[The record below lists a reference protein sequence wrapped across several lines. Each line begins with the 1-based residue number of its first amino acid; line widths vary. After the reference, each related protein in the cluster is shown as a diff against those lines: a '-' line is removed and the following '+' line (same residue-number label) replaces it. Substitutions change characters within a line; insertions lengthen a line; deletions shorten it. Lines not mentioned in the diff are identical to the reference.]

1 MNLIRIF
8 INENN
13 MKDMKRYFFSLFILS
28 LFLMPLSAQKAN
40 KSTKTG
46 KWGFMN
52 GSTWVVEP
60 KFENYDPA
68 NAFGGRKYAIVQF
81 QGKWGAV
88 GADGKYYSK
97 PVFATKE
104 LALRA
109 AKLAVTGGDKSKFL
123 YPVYDQTY
131 TRWGFVDY
139 TGEMYLRPVYE
150 EVDDANNFSKGL
162 PYSIVKQ
169 DGQWGCLD
177 REGVMF
183 INPYFTSKE
192 EAKKAVTE
200 WTNKAVLGEN
210 IYIGMKGSVK
220 KIGFVNYL
228 GNWVMKP
235 VFDNVDKASMF
246 NATTYYAVVK
256 YKGRW
261 CAIDRAGNF
270 VVKPQYATMAE
281 AKAAA
286 AAWQKRTPNAKVS
299 AANVPNVES
308 FTYKNPNLAAQE
320 PPQKKTTPVTPVTPV
335 NNNNNNNSG
344 TTTKVAGAPTIHI
357 ISPKNGSQYSNTEV
371 TFIYETTT
379 YDGSNPEIIAY
390 INGELYPTTKGVKRV
405 GKQITLTLPRVADC
419 RVQLIAKDNKGQNSD
434 PAVVLLHYRG
444 DRPKPSL
451 HVFAVGISDYD
462 QSDLKLQHAAKDAE
476 DFMNTVKNCNL
487 SQYKQIKTTNLIKD
501 KSGTDKN
508 IKKGLSSLVN
518 TVDQGDVVL
527 LFFSGHGAKEGAETY
542 FLSCNA
548 ESNDLF
554 ATAVDFD
561 IIKSAL
567 KRLKDRKCR
576 IIIFMDACHSGSMYG
591 VKGTTETFSLA
602 DPDIIGFYSSTEA
615 QKSNESEQWE
625 NGIFTKALLDGIK
638 GAAVD
643 ENGNVTLDALELY
656 IRNQVRNATNGRQM
670 PIFEN
675 RQGNFILFEKK

>member
-1 MNLIRIF
+1 MRRFYLLTIC
-8 INENN
+8 
-13 MKDMKRYFFSLFILS
+13 
-28 LFLMPLSAQKAN
+28 FLMLLLTPLSAQKA
-40 KSTKTG
+40 SRSVKTG

-60 KFENYDPA
+60 KFEEYDVS
-68 NAFGGRKYAIVQF
+68 NAFQGKKYAIVKYN
-81 QGKWGAV
+81 GKWAGIDAKGNFLTKAV
-88 GADGKYYSK
+88 WSS
-97 PVFATKE
+97 KE
-104 LALRA
+104 LALKATRFA
-109 AKLAVTGGDKSKFL
+109 VAKASKEKFL
-123 YPVYDQTY
+123 YPVYDATY
-131 TRWGFVDY
+131 TKWGFVDY
-139 TGEMYLRPVYE
+139 TGDMYFRPIYE
-150 EVDDANNFSKGL
+150 EVDQEVNFSKGL
-162 PYSIVKQ
+162 SYSIVKL
-169 DGQWGCLD
+169 DGQWGCLGND
-177 REGVMF
+177 GAMV
-183 INPYFTSKE
+183 INPFFTSKDDL
-192 EAKKAVTE
+192 KKAINE
-200 WTNKAVLGEN
+200 WHNNAVVGEN

-220 KIGFVNYL
+220 KIGFINYL

-235 VFDNVDKASMF
+235 VFDNLDKNSMF
-246 NATTYYAVVK
+246 NATTYFAVVK
-256 YKGRW
+256 YKGKW

-270 VVKPQYATMAE
+270 VVKPTYSTAAE
-281 AKAAA
+281 AKTAAF
-286 AAWQKRTPNAKVS
+286 AWQRKTPHAKVA
-299 AANVPNVES
+299 AANVPNLEV
-308 FTYKNPNLAAQE
+308 FTYKTPNLAAEQSVVDK
-320 PPQKKTTPVTPVTPV
+320 QNTSNTSTTTNNSNSSTVTPVK
-335 NNNNNNNSG
+335 NNSNQG
-344 TTTKVAGAPTIHI
+344 VTTKAEGMPTIKI
-357 ISPKNGSQYSNTEV
+357 LSPKDGSSYSNPNV
-371 TFIYETTT
+371 TFTYETST
-379 YDGSNPEIIAY
+379 YDGSDPDITAY
-390 INGELYPTTKGVKRV
+390 INGEKYPNTKGVRPV
-405 GKQITLTLPRVADC
+405 GKLLSLTLPRATTC

-434 PAVVLLHYRG
+434 PAVVTLHYKG
-444 DRPKPSL
+444 DRPKPNL

-462 QSDLKLQHAAKDAE
+462 QADLKLQHAAKDAE
-476 DFMNTVKNCNL
+476 DFMNTVKECNL
-487 SQYKQIKTTNLIKD
+487 SQYQQIKTANLVKD
-501 KSGTDKN
+501 KAGTDKN

-518 TVDQGDVVL
+518 TVTQGDVVL

-567 KRLKDRKCR
+567 KRLKDKKCR

-591 VKGTTETFSLA
+591 VKSTVETFSLA

-625 NGIFTKALLDGIK
+625 NGIFTKALLEGIK

>member
-1 MNLIRIF
+1 
-8 INENN
+8 
-13 MKDMKRYFFSLFILS
+13 MKRYFLVLCLLSFLFA
-28 LFLMPLSAQKAN
+28 PLSAQKAN

-60 KFENYDPA
+60 KFDNYDQA
-68 NAFGGRKYAIVQF
+68 NAFAGRKYAIVQY

-88 GADGKYYSK
+88 AADGKYYTK
-97 PVFATKE
+97 PVFETKE

-109 AKLAVTGGDKSKFL
+109 AKLAVAGGAKGQFL

-131 TRWGFVDY
+131 THWGFVDY
-139 TGEMYLRPVYE
+139 TGEMYFRPIYE
-150 EVDDANNFSKGL
+150 DVDPELNFSKGQN
-162 PYSIVKQ
+162 YSLVKL
-169 DGQWGCLD
+169 DGQWGFVN

-183 INPYFTSKE
+183 INPYFISKE
-192 EAKKAVTE
+192 DAKKAIAE
-200 WTNKAVLGEN
+200 WSKNAVVGEN
-210 IYIGMKGSVK
+210 IYIGMKGNVK
-220 KIGFVNYL
+220 KLGFINYL

-235 VFDNVDKASMF
+235 VFDNVDKGAIF

-256 YKGRW
+256 YKGKW
-261 CAIDRAGNF
+261 FAIDRAGNF
-270 VVKPQYATMAE
+270 IKDVKPQADMAQ
-281 AKAAA
+281 ARAAA
-286 AAWQKRTPNAKVS
+286 AAWQKRTPNAKVAAS
-299 AANVPNVES
+299 AVPNVET
-308 FTYKNPNLAAQE
+308 FTYKTPNLAAQE
-320 PPQKKTTPVTPVTPV
+320 PQKVPSTPTTPTKNTTPTKQDPIP
-335 NNNNNNNSG
+335 SA
-344 TTTKVAGAPTIHI
+344 TKVPGAPTISI
-357 ISPKNGSQYSNTEV
+357 ISPKDGSQYSNPEV

-379 YDGSNPEIIAY
+379 YDGSNPEVIAY
-390 INGELYPTTKGVKRV
+390 INGEKYPNTKGVKRV
-405 GKQITLTLPRVADC
+405 GKQLTLTLPRVADC

-444 DRPKPSL
+444 DRPKPAL

-462 QSDLKLQHAAKDAE
+462 QADLKLQHAAKDAE
-476 DFMNTVKNCNL
+476 DFMNTVQGCNL
-487 SQYKQIKTTNLIKD
+487 SQYKQIKTANLIKD

-508 IKKGLSSLVN
+508 IKKGLSTLVN
-518 TVDQGDVVL
+518 TVEQGDVVL

-602 DPDIIGFYSSTEA
+602 DPDVIGFYSSTEA

-625 NGIFTKALLDGIK
+625 NGIFTKALLEGIK

-643 ENGNVTLDALELY
+643 ENGNITLDALELY
-656 IRNQVRNATNGRQM
+656 IRNEVRSATNGRQM

>member
-1 MNLIRIF
+1 
-8 INENN
+8 
-13 MKDMKRYFFSLFILS
+13 MKRYLLTLFVLS
-28 LFLMPLSAQKAN
+28 LLLAPLSAQKAN

-52 GSTWVVEP
+52 GSTWVIEP

-68 NAFGGRKYAIVQF
+68 NAFAGRKYAIVQF
-81 QGKWGAV
+81 QGKWGAI
-88 GADGKYYSK
+88 GLDGKYYTK

-109 AKLAVTGGDKSKFL
+109 AKLAVVGGDKTKFL

-139 TGEMYLRPVYE
+139 TGDMYFRPVYE
-150 EVDDANNFSKGL
+150 EVDMENDFSKGL
-162 PYSIVKQ
+162 TYSIVKQ
-169 DGQWGCLD
+169 DGQWGCLN

-183 INPYFTSKE
+183 ISPYFTSKE

-200 WTNKAVLGEN
+200 WLNGAVVGEN
-210 IYIGMKGSVK
+210 IYIGMKGNVK
-220 KIGFVNYL
+220 KIGFINYL

-235 VFDNVDKASMF
+235 VFDNVDKSAAF
-246 NATTYYAVVK
+246 GPNIFYAVVK
-256 YKGRW
+256 YKGKW

-270 VVKPQYATMAE
+270 VVKPQFADMAQ
-281 AKAAA
+281 AKNAA
-286 AAWQKRTPNAKVS
+286 AAWQRKTPNAKVA

-308 FTYKNPNLAAQE
+308 FTYKTPNLAAQA
-320 PPQKKTTPVTPVTPV
+320 PQKVDNKPSGNTTPSKPTPS
-335 NNNNNNNSG
+335 NNSSEN
-344 TTTKVAGAPTIHI
+344 TIPPATKVAGAPTINI
-357 ISPKNGSQYSNTEV
+357 ISPKNGSQYSNPEV
-371 TFIYETTT
+371 TFIYETNT

-390 INGELYPTTKGVKRV
+390 INGEKYPNTKGVKRV

-444 DRPKPSL
+444 DRPKPAL
-451 HVFAVGISDYD
+451 HVFSVGVSDYD

-476 DFMNTVKNCNL
+476 DFMNTVQNCNL
-487 SQYKQIKTTNLIKD
+487 SQYKQIKTANLIKD
-501 KSGTDKN
+501 KNATDKN

-518 TVDQGDVVL
+518 TVEQGDVVL

-591 VKGTTETFSLA
+591 VKSTTETFSLA

-625 NGIFTKALLDGIK
+625 NGIFTKALLEGIK

-643 ENGNVTLDALELY
+643 ESGNITLDALELY
-656 IRNQVRNATNGRQM
+656 IRSQVRSATNGRQM